1 MNIYPKGLG
10 VCSRCCV
17 GSCTQASI
25 SAHHRATGPAYS
37 PHLSSTNCSSFK
49 PCYPD
54 CLISFSCTGKL
65 THRASSGT
73 LSKYTFSFPVIKK
86 RNFKE
91 PYQPTEVFFETLCI
105 QFTHAFYSLLA
116 LNSTS
121 YIQIHEIQPNNEL
134 HSSNSLHL
142 GFEPTVSFKI
152 TETQLQAKKSHQLV
166 STRV

>member
-116 LNSTS
+116 LNST
-121 YIQIHEIQPNNEL
+121 
-134 HSSNSLHL
+134 LHL